1 MSNTSVSNSDNVI
14 QFPRQNVWGDLSHIT
29 TIEKAVE
36 EAETAR
42 AYYAE
47 LTADEIMGFVLAKCQ
62 LAGYTMLESPA
73 NVRDAVMVSEAIKSM
88 LMRSQGIS
96 HPVQEFVDDVIDLDD
111 IPEEKLPVSNLDM
124 DDEE

>member
-14 QFPRQNVWGDLSHIT
+14 QFPKQNVWGDLSHIT

-111 IPEEKLPVSNLDM
+111 LPEEKLPVSNLDM

>member
-1 MSNTSVSNSDNVI
+1 MANTAVSNSDNVI

-29 TIEKAVE
+29 SIEKAVE

>member
-1 MSNTSVSNSDNVI
+1 MANTAVNNSDNVI
-14 QFPRQNVWGDLSHIT
+14 QFPKTNVWGDLSHIT

-62 LAGYTMLESPA
+62 LAGYTMLENEA

-88 LMRSQGIS
+88 LMRSQGIV
-96 HPVQEFVDDVIDLDD
+96 HPIQEFVDDVIDLDN

-124 DDEE
+124 DDED

>member
-14 QFPRQNVWGDLSHIT
+14 QFPKQNVWGDLSHIT

>member
-1 MSNTSVSNSDNVI
+1 MSNTSVSNSMNVI
-14 QFPRQNVWGDLSHIT
+14 QFPKTNVWGDLSHIT
-29 TIEKAVE
+29 NIEKAVE

-62 LAGYTMLESPA
+62 IAGYSMLESPA
-73 NVRDAVMVSEAIKSM
+73 NVRDAVMVSVAIKSM
-88 LMRSQGIS
+88 LMRSQGIN